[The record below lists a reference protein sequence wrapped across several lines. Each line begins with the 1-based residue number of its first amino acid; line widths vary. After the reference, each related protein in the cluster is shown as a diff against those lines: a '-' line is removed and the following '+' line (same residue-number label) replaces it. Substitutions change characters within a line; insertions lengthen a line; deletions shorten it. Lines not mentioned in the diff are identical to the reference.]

1 MKTLSE
7 IAEEAGK
14 CVKCG
19 TCMAQCPVYAET
31 LEEPLVARGK
41 MGLIQAVGEGESEL
55 SKPLGKVLS
64 QCLLCG
70 TCSENC
76 PNGIRADEL
85 IHEARSLLAKE
96 KGLSLP
102 KNVLHAVREQAHP
115 QDLACLLGP
124 FTMEIP
130 QADKHRS

>member
-1 MKTLSE
+1 MKTLPQVLD
-7 IAEEAGK
+7 EARK

-19 TCMAQCPVYAET
+19 TCMAQCPVYVET

-41 MGLIQAVGEGESEL
+41 LGLIEAVGEGESDF
-55 SKPLGKVLS
+55 SKRLGQVLS

-85 IHEARSLLAKE
+85 IREAQSL
-96 KGLSLP
+96 S
-102 KNVLHAVREQAHP
+102 Q
-115 QDLACLLGP
+115 
-124 FTMEIP
+124 T
-130 QADKHRS
+130 